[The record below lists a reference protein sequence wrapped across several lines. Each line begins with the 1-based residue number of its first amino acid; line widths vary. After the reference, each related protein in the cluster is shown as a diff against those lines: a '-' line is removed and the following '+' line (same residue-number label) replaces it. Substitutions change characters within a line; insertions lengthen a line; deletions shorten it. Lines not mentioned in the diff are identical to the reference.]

1 MAEHAIIAN
10 RLAGV
15 PVRRNTLRTTHQRSS
30 IAAWLPLTWGAVLWF
45 GAGDPARAAV
55 PESPPAEVPAA
66 LVDVEVT
73 KKGAGKEVVVRKGA
87 REWYMLVEVT
97 PDNTVI
103 VRQEKEHDRYIV
115 DESETH
121 DRPFMTQ
128 EVDDAIAA
136 FVNSAQTQAAK
147 QK

>member
-1 MAEHAIIAN
+1 MAEHATIAT
-10 RLAGV
+10 RMAGV
-15 PVRRNTLRTTHQRSS
+15 PVRQETLRTTHKRSL
-30 IAAWLPLTWGAVLWF
+30 IAAWLAVALGAVLCLVCNDR
-45 GAGDPARAAV
+45 AYAAV
-55 PESPPAEVPAA
+55 PEPPPAEGPAA
-66 LVDVEVT
+66 IVDVEVT

-121 DRPFMTQ
+121 DRPFMAQ
-128 EVDDAIAA
+128 EVDDAIAD
-136 FVNSAQTQAAK
+136 FVNSAKTQAAK